1 MSYTKLDMTKEEYSE
16 YVKEKEKTSPL
27 AKHCLVAFLVGG
39 LICSIGQFIFDI
51 LEKKCGFSFKNA
63 STYTTISLI
72 FIGALLTALRI
83 YCKIGDKAGAGSI
96 IPITGFSNS
105 IVSSAIE
112 HKTEGV
118 VMGIG
123 ANMFK
128 VAGPVVVYGIC
139 SSMIIGF
146 IYWLIKL
153 F

>member
-1 MSYTKLDMTKEEYSE
+1 MTNEEYSE
-16 YVKEKEKTSPL
+16 YVKEKEKTSPIV
-27 AKHCLVAFLVGG
+27 KDCLIAFLVGG
-39 LICSIGQFIFDI
+39 LICIIGQLIFDI
-51 LEKKCGFSFKNA
+51 FEKQYGFSFKNA

-72 FIGALLTALRI
+72 FIGALLTALRV
-83 YCKIGDKAGAGSI
+83 YSKIGDKAGAGSI

-128 VAGPVVVYGIC
+128 VAGPVLVYGVC
-139 SSMIIGF
+139 SSMFIGF